1 MTIPEAVSI
10 ASVAFGVGCG
20 GVALYIRA
28 TISDTIIGRLD
39 GRYQGSMVCNDRHT
53 SLATQL
59 ARMEHSAEKLS
70 ETMQDGFDSLRGQ
83 LIQAQT
89 ARKEIERGE
98 ISRESKRT
106 PPV

>member
-53 SLATQL
+53 SLTAQMVRFEHAT
-59 ARMEHSAEKLS
+59 EKIA
-70 ETMQDGFDSLRGQ
+70 ETMQNGFESLQSQ
-83 LIQAQT
+83 LVQAQSN
-89 ARKEIERGE
+89 RREIESRE
-98 ISRESKRT
+98 IFRESKRT